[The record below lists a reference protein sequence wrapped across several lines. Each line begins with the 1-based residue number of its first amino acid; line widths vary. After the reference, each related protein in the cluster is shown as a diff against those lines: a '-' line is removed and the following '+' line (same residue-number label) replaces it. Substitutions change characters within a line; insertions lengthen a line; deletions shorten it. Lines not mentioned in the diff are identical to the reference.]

1 MTVVEEIKE
10 RVDLVE
16 LISRYTPLKK
26 AGATYK
32 GICPFHTERTPSFVV
47 YADTGHWHCFGA
59 CGTGGDAFSFLMQK
73 ENLDFRE
80 ALEMLAQEVGVEL
93 DRTDEDPQRKLRT
106 RIFDANQA
114 AADYFHAVL
123 LNHPGALAARSYLER
138 RHIDDQT
145 TEQFQLGYALDA
157 WTELRDHLSNLGY
170 SIEDQLAA
178 GLLKQNEQR
187 NSTYDAFR
195 GRVIIPIRNRQS
207 RVIGFGGRVLGD
219 GVPKYLNTAET
230 PVFHKSSVVY
240 GLDLAYRAIADRKQA
255 VIVEGYMDV
264 IAAHQFGF
272 NNVVACMGTAV
283 TEEQLRTLER
293 YTNNYVLALDADA
306 AGQQATLR
314 ALSQARQAL
323 ARVQKPRVTPS
334 GRMQMEERLAAN
346 LSITSM
352 PAGRDPDD
360 VIRNDPKEWA
370 QFVENA
376 LPLVDFYFRVVSS
389 QVDLDT
395 AQGKAEAVSQLVA
408 LIAELGDDIEQQH
421 YIQELS
427 RLVKVDERTIADR
440 VQAAAKA
447 IRVTGQPLSPATKKR
462 QSISPTRG
470 EPGPEIGLESP
481 PFEGDPWDGPIEPD
495 PFAGSRPGFEVDAS
509 EAPAHRKPARRVA
522 GNLHEEHLLA
532 IVLQDPDL
540 LIWLAGAADKLEI
553 DPLLTSDLQSVEN
566 QAILLHLKR
575 FISSDEI
582 WDPEAFQDGLSEHVH
597 GRFAELMV
605 YSTQLP
611 ISSVDALRE
620 DAAKTLVRI
629 RLQRLQE
636 QTTSIRYLLEEAQQ
650 RGDLES
656 VLDFG
661 ANIDQYVRERSH
673 LEQKQPRIGEILFD
687 RGGHRRNGVRL
698 R

>member
-1 MTVVEEIKE
+1 
-10 RVDLVE
+10 
-16 LISRYTPLKK
+16 
-26 AGATYK
+26 
-32 GICPFHTERTPSFVV
+32 
-47 YADTGHWHCFGA
+47 
-59 CGTGGDAFSFLMQK
+59 
-73 ENLDFRE
+73 
-80 ALEMLAQEVGVEL
+80 
-93 DRTDEDPQRKLRT
+93 
-106 RIFDANQA
+106 
-114 AADYFHAVL
+114 
-123 LNHPGALAARSYLER
+123 
-138 RHIDDQT
+138 
-145 TEQFQLGYALDA
+145 
-157 WTELRDHLSNLGY
+157 
-170 SIEDQLAA
+170 
-178 GLLKQNEQR
+178 
-187 NSTYDAFR
+187 
-195 GRVIIPIRNRQS
+195 
-207 RVIGFGGRVLGD
+207 
-219 GVPKYLNTAET
+219 
-230 PVFHKSSVVY
+230 
-240 GLDLAYRAIADRKQA
+240 
-255 VIVEGYMDV
+255 
-264 IAAHQFGF
+264 
-272 NNVVACMGTAV
+272 
-283 TEEQLRTLER
+283 
-293 YTNNYVLALDADA
+293 
-306 AGQQATLR
+306 
-314 ALSQARQAL
+314 
-323 ARVQKPRVTPS
+323 
-334 GRMQMEERLAAN
+334 MEERLAAN

-470 EPGPEIGLESP
+470 EPGPEIGLNRRLLRAIRGTGRSSRTHLRE
-481 PFEGDPWDGPIEPD
+481 
-495 PFAGSRPGFEVDAS
+495 AGQDSRLTRAKRR
-509 EAPAHRKPARRVA
+509 HRKPARRVA

-553 DPLLTSDLQSVEN
+553 DPLSTSDLQSVEN

-661 ANIDQYVRERSH
+661 ANIDEYVRERSH